1 MAGAAGALSGA
12 GFGAGLGMGAGPSVR
27 LGSYAYLQRLMLQ
40 RTGIVL
46 ESGKEYLV
54 EARLHAVAQRE
65 GCASVAALLEALETE
80 EIPGPLHRKVVEA
93 MLNGETSFFRDHYP
107 FEALRTVLLPELMA
121 RRASTRTLQFWSAA
135 TSSGQEAYSLAMML
149 LEAAPVLQDWDVRI
163 LATDVSE
170 AMLERAR
177 SGVYRQIEVN
187 RGLPAAC
194 LVRHF
199 ERCGQDWKVKDR
211 VRAMV
216 EFSHMNLAAS
226 WPSLPL
232 FDVILLR
239 NVLLYFSSE
248 ARRTILLG
256 VTRQLRPDGYLFLG
270 GGETILSLDR
280 SFETA
285 RAGKAVCYKVRADRG
300 TSPRG
305 TGEGTG

>member
-1 MAGAAGALSGA
+1 MSDRIPDAPASAQAPAVGA
-12 GFGAGLGMGAGPSVR
+12 
-27 LGSYAYLQRLMLQ
+27 GSYAYLQRLLLQ

-46 ESGKEYLV
+46 EPGKEYLV
-54 EARLHAVAQRE
+54 EARLHAVAQHE

-80 EIPGPLHRKVVEA
+80 EIPGPLHRRVVEA

-107 FEALRTVLLPELMA
+107 FEALRTTLLPELME
-121 RRASTRTLQFWSAA
+121 RRASTRTLHFWSAA
-135 TSSGQEAYSLAMML
+135 TSSGQEAYSLAML
-149 LEAAPVLQDWDVRI
+149 LLDAAPALHDWTVRI
-163 LATDVSE
+163 LATDVSD

-177 SGVYRQIEVN
+177 AGVYRQIEVN

-194 LVRHF
+194 LVQHF
-199 ERCGQDWKVKDR
+199 ERRGQDWKVKDR

-216 EFSHMNLAAS
+216 EFSHLNLAGP

-239 NVLLYFSSE
+239 NVLLYFSSD

-285 RAGKAVCYKVRADRG
+285 RAGKAVCYRVRADRG
-300 TSPRG
+300 ASPRG
-305 TGEGTG
+305 AGEGTG